1 MPSSELNDYIH
12 LQKEIKR
19 LKDDNIHLNSEN
31 KELLNKVKLMEAS
44 LSSSD
49 RSENSINISEALVES
64 LKQEKLV
71 I

>member
-19 LKDDNIHLNSEN
+19 LKDDNVHLNSEN

-49 RSENSINISEALVES
+49 RSETSINISEALVES